1 MAYRVT
7 GNREYLDKIWS
18 FISFID
24 AGPYLKGENIY
35 TDSLASD
42 LKREVYFESKTMN
55 IVSALDFLNA
65 ILIPVL
71 RVTPSDELT
80 LERKNL
86 LVKWVKLL
94 VEEFYGEGI
103 FWNEKGNR
111 SDWRAKHTDLGHTSK
126 AYGILYKANDLFR
139 SWGMPTMYENVMAG
153 YPEIVKA
160 AARPGIGWLT
170 DFDHSPTTFQRLN
183 LQWWRHALIDQTVY
197 LYAHDCSE
205 LIPLLKQ
212 GIEAWLSCEYVDR
225 TRACRGVREC
235 LSPDG
240 HALSNDDNIAC
251 KANCWKSA
259 YHEIEHV
266 LTLTG
271 SD

>member
-1 MAYRVT
+1 
-7 GNREYLDKIWS
+7 
-18 FISFID
+18 
-24 AGPYLKGENIY
+24 
-35 TDSLASD
+35 
-42 LKREVYFESKTMN
+42 
-55 IVSALDFLNA
+55 
-65 ILIPVL
+65 
-71 RVTPSDELT
+71 
-80 LERKNL
+80 
-86 LVKWVKLL
+86 
-94 VEEFYGEGI
+94 
-103 FWNEKGNR
+103 
-111 SDWRAKHTDLGHTSK
+111 
-126 AYGILYKANDLFR
+126 
-139 SWGMPTMYENVMAG
+139 MYENVMAG

-170 DFDHSPTTFQRLN
+170 DFDHSPMTFQRLN
-183 LQWWRHALIDQTVY
+183 LQWWRHVLIDQTVY

-212 GIEAWLSCEYVDR
+212 GVDAWFACDYIDR
-225 TRACRGVREC
+225 TRACRGIREG